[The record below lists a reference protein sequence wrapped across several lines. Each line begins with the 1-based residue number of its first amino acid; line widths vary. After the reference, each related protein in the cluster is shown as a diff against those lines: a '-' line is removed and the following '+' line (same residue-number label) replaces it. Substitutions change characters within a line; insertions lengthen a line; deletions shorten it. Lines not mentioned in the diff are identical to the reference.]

1 MNKKYIIESINIYLL
16 IIQIV
21 TLLIGI
27 ITTQIVSIYKAVLSG
42 LLIALII
49 TSTIICYFTKK
60 KVIYN
65 IGVLLTILC
74 NIIFFFFIIEINSK
88 YDYIDN
94 IKYNKY
100 TYEIYNVYVQKRNPI
115 YNEISKLENKK
126 IGMLKE
132 NNNNIKE
139 RLASEISIKYKVYNN
154 INELEKAIQ
163 NGEIQAFII
172 KEAIYNNI
180 KEEGINLK
188 DLTRSIYRTKIKT
201 EK

>member
-1 MNKKYIIESINIYLL
+1 
-16 IIQIV
+16 
-21 TLLIGI
+21 
-27 ITTQIVSIYKAVLSG
+27 
-42 LLIALII
+42 
-49 TSTIICYFTKK
+49 
-60 KVIYN
+60 
-65 IGVLLTILC
+65 
-74 NIIFFFFIIEINSK
+74 
-88 YDYIDN
+88 
-94 IKYNKY
+94 
-100 TYEIYNVYVQKRNPI
+100 
-115 YNEISKLENKK
+115 
-126 IGMLKE
+126 MLKE

-180 KEEGINLK
+180 REEGINLK